1 MPRRSNVCSV
11 HRYQESHCAIRFP
24 LVRNQLASTTA
35 PLTINSFG
43 LAGTWSALP
52 IVLAW
57 TPNVIA
63 YPNEKRGVA
72 QAFVN
77 MGMSLPFD
85 RRLRIHTSVFAVA
98 NLASIYGAYLWPA
111 NDAPRYVMG
120 LATTSAFCFA
130 CAITAIL
137 AKYLTAKYP
146 YTFDFEKW
154 GAEAESEEVI
164 INEKA
169 SA

>member
-1 MPRRSNVCSV
+1 MYALSIGIKNHTAQYV
-11 HRYQESHCAIRFP
+11 F
-24 LVRNQLASTTA
+24 LWFGNQLASATA

-43 LAGTWSALP
+43 LGGTWSALP

-57 TPNVIA
+57 TPNVIT
-63 YPNEKRGVA
+63 YPNEKRAVA

-77 MGMSLPFD
+77 MGMYLPLD
-85 RRLRIHTSVFAVA
+85 RRLPTHTSIFTVA
-98 NLASIYGAYLWPA
+98 NLSSIYGAYLWPA

-130 CAITAIL
+130 CAISAIVG
-137 AKYLTAKYP
+137 KYLTAKYP
-146 YTFDFEKW
+146 YTFNFEKW
-154 GAEAESEEVI
+154 GMEAKSDEVV

>member
-1 MPRRSNVCSV
+1 MFSSG
-11 HRYQESHCAIRFP
+11 SKT
-24 LVRNQLASTTA
+24 ASFCKS

-43 LAGTWSALP
+43 LGGTWSALP

-57 TPNVIA
+57 TPNVIT
-63 YPNEKRGVA
+63 YPNEKRAVS

-77 MGMSLPFD
+77 MGMPSPQRCLPAHASYNMF
-85 RRLRIHTSVFAVA
+85 SVA
-98 NLASIYGAYLWPA
+98 NLSSIYGAYLWPA

-130 CAITAIL
+130 CALSAIVG
-137 AKYLTAKYP
+137 KYLTAKYP

-154 GAEAESEEVI
+154 GAEAESDEVVI
-164 INEKA
+164 DEKA
-169 SA
+169 SS

>member
-1 MPRRSNVCSV
+1 MYALSIGIKNHTAQYV
-11 HRYQESHCAIRFP
+11 F
-24 LVRNQLASTTA
+24 LWFGNQLASA
-35 PLTINSFG
+35 KALLTINSFG

-57 TPNVIA
+57 TPNVIT
-63 YPNEKRGVA
+63 YPNEKRAVA

-85 RRLRIHTSVFAVA
+85 RRLPAHTSIFTVA

-111 NDAPRYVMG
+111 NDAPRYVIG

-130 CAITAIL
+130 CAISAIVG
-137 AKYLTAKYP
+137 KYLTAKYP

-154 GAEAESEEVI
+154 GAEAERDEVVN
-164 INEKA
+164 NEKV